1 MMNPLYMLNRL
12 FWLHPNGEEI
22 PLPDPTITTK
32 RVDASAQLPCPHW
45 NVRTKWEEKDP
56 PGPAPSAYMLVPE
69 LYQEHGKDSTSSY
82 DRISVSVDCPVL
94 AHPEGKLGPSIPCF
108 HPIPLK
114 RHVDGLWIDFYTD
127 NAFIQEETIKAV
139 SQLLYLGATLA
150 SPVRPLNIFHRLL
163 LSGVTGDNPFDS
175 HYDPFTHSIQ
185 IADKRQSE
193 SEIRDTLYHELGHA
207 TLGHRIVQPT
217 RSGGS
222 HYIKEI
228 SHPGLAMSEGW
239 AHFVALVAQY
249 KPTFVPTPTDT
260 NPIYKGQDWE
270 ARDPSV
276 PLSPNIEYNVA
287 CVLWDCYD
295 ISNAWLL
302 PQFTEETLSL
312 SFPDLYRVYS
322 PSLTT
327 IPYGPLIPN
336 IDDYLER
343 LIANNPTNRDAILR
357 ARDNNCG
364 YARKV
369 ALLASN
375 QNYFSAIGEG
385 IFANSSF
392 IGPNQRFLLEK
403 ETSSPFA
410 DGDVVHLK
418 AFTGK
423 YLVAESGGNSVLNA
437 NRDLPREWETFVL
450 ERVGG
455 HGIVTN
461 GDQVALRH
469 KDSGYYISADPSVTA
484 GSQGLRVGAGVLP
497 RPSAVPVTVTS
508 KTRGSLQT
516 FTLSLN
522 V

>member
-22 PLPDPTITTK
+22 KIPDPTITTK
-32 RVDASAQLPCPHW
+32 RVDVSTQLPCPHW
-45 NVRTKWEEKDP
+45 SVGTKWEKRDP
-56 PGPAPSAYMLVPE
+56 PGPLSSVWMLIPE
-69 LYQEHGKDSTSSY
+69 LYQAHGQNDAS
-82 DRISVSVDCPVL
+82 DQVSFSFNYPVL
-94 AHPEGKLGPSIPCF
+94 AHPEGRPGPSIPCF
-108 HPIPLK
+108 HPMPLQ
-114 RHVDGLWIDFYTD
+114 RHVDGLWIDFYT
-127 NAFIQEETIKAV
+127 NNTFIQEETIKAV

-150 SPVRPLNIFHRLL
+150 SPGRPLNIFHRPL

-175 HYDPFTHSIQ
+175 HYDPFTHSVQ
-185 IADKRQSE
+185 IADTQQPE

-217 RSGGS
+217 TPGGN
-222 HYIKEI
+222 HYMKDI

-239 AHFVALVAQY
+239 AHFVALAAQY
-249 KPTFVPTPTDT
+249 KPTFIPSQSDT
-260 NPIYKGQDWE
+260 KPIYKGQDWE
-270 ARDPSV
+270 VRDSSV

-287 CVLWDCYD
+287 CALWDCYD
-295 ISNAWLL
+295 ITNALL
-302 PQFTEETLSL
+302 PQLQEETLSL

-322 PSLTT
+322 PSLAT
-327 IPYGPLIPN
+327 IPYGPLMSD

-343 LIANNPTNRDAILR
+343 LIANNPTKRDAILR
-357 ARDNNCG
+357 ARDANCG

-375 QNYFSAIGEG
+375 QNYLSAIGEG
-385 IFANSSF
+385 VFANTSF
-392 IGPNQRFLLEK
+392 ISPNQRFLLEK

-410 DGDVVHLK
+410 DGDIVHLK

-437 NRDLPREWETFVL
+437 NRDLPKEWETFVL

-455 HGIVTN
+455 LGTINN

-469 KDSGYYISADPSVTA
+469 KDSGYYITADPSVT
-484 GSQGLRVGAGVLP
+484 GGRVGGLTI
-497 RPSAVPVTVTS
+497 PSPVSVTVTS
-508 KTRGSLQT
+508 KTRGPSQT